1 MIKCLSPCL
10 KIIIDKLFIIC
21 YFAKKITSEVVMAKF
36 KVLITDHIAQEG
48 LDILGREKDI
58 EYEVRAGIKN
68 DELKEIIGN
77 YDAIITRSG
86 TTITKELLENPGK
99 LKIIGRAGVGLDN
112 VDIEAASKKGII
124 VMNAPT
130 GNTLAATEL
139 TMGMILAAARKI
151 PMANTSLKNGE
162 WNRKKFMGI
171 QLYNK
176 TLGIVGLGRI
186 GSNVAIRAKSF
197 GMKIVA
203 YDPYIKTSKA
213 ESLGVKLYDSLSD
226 VLKEADIVTFHTPLT
241 NETHNMVTEKEI
253 SLMKDGAIIVNCARG
268 GIVNEEDL
276 YNAVKSGKLF
286 SAAIDVFEVEPPTGN
301 KLLTLDNIFV
311 TPHIGAN
318 TSEGQKGVAVI
329 IAEQIVNAL
338 YGRSYINAV
347 NIPFMKSQLPVELQY
362 YFDLVERM
370 AKLTAQIVSG
380 RTEEIKLTFVGKKFE
395 DDICE
400 RTFDVP
406 FSYQPYTV
414 AALKGYLEVSLKES
428 VSYINA
434 SYFAK
439 DRNILVSETKTDSY
453 RKYNDLVVLTVK
465 TDKQEI
471 SVGGTVFADNIGR
484 IVFIDD
490 FRIDVV
496 PEGTLLYFRNVDR
509 PGVIGKVGTILGK
522 YNINIAGFEL
532 SRQKTG
538 DAMAFVS
545 IDNKIPK
552 KVIDEIIAI
561 DGMILAKVVEI

>member
-1 MIKCLSPCL
+1 
-10 KIIIDKLFIIC
+10 
-21 YFAKKITSEVVMAKF
+21 MAKF

-48 LDILGREKDI
+48 LDILNSDKDI
-58 EYEVRAGIKN
+58 EYEVKSGIKN

-86 TTITKELLENPGK
+86 TTITKELLENPGR

-151 PMANTSLKNGE
+151 PMANSSLKKGE
-162 WNRKKFMGI
+162 WDRKKFMGI

-186 GSNVAIRAKSF
+186 GSNVAVRAKSF

-203 YDPYIKTSKA
+203 YDPYIKKSKA
-213 ESLGVKLYDSLSD
+213 ESLGVKLYDSLLE
-226 VLKEADIVTFHTPLT
+226 VLKESDIVTFHTPLT

-253 SLMKDGAIIVNCARG
+253 SMMKDGAIIVNCARG

-276 YNAVKSGKLF
+276 FNAVKSGKLF
-286 SAAIDVFEVEPPTGN
+286 AAAIDVFEVEPPTGN

-318 TSEGQKGVAVI
+318 TNEGQKGVAVI
-329 IAEQIVNAL
+329 IAEQVINAL
-338 YGRSYINAV
+338 HGRSYINAV

-362 YFDLVERM
+362 YFDLVEKM
-370 AKLTAQIVSG
+370 AKLTAQIITG

-414 AALKGYLEVSLKES
+414 AALKGYLEVSLRES
-428 VSYINA
+428 ISYINA

-439 DRNILVSETKTDSY
+439 DRNILVSEIKTESHK
-453 RKYNDLVVLTVK
+453 KYNDLIVLTVK

-471 SVGGTVFADNIGR
+471 SVGGTVFADNVGR

-496 PEGTLLYFRNVDR
+496 PKGTLLYFRNVDR

-532 SRQKTG
+532 SRQKG
-538 DAMAFVS
+538 GNAMAFVS
-545 IDNKIPK
+545 VDNKISK
-552 KVIDEIIAI
+552 KIIDEIISI
-561 DGMILAKVVEI
+561 EGMIQAKVVEI